1 MIKVAINGF
10 GRIGRLAF
18 REMITGRDFDVV
30 AINDLTDAETL
41 AYLLKY
47 DTNHRSFH
55 EDVINFDKDELV
67 INNKKRI
74 KVYSEPDPENLPWKD
89 LGVDV
94 VLECTGLFT
103 KLEDAQKHIESG
115 AKKVIISAPGKGE
128 MKTVVY
134 GVNHEILTGD
144 ETVISAASCTTNCLA
159 PVLKVIEDNYGIK
172 KGFMTTVHA
181 YTNDQA
187 TLDIP
192 HKKGILSRRG
202 RACAMNIIP
211 ASTGAA
217 SAIGKVIPSID
228 GKMDGNA
235 FRVPVSDGSVVDVTL
250 ELNKPATAEEINNLF
265 KANESET
272 LKFTMDP
279 VVSSDILGK
288 KCGALVDGLSTNVL
302 DTPEGQLVKIV
313 AWYDNEMGYT
323 AQMMR
328 TAKVLMNI
336 EVSK

>member
-18 REMITGRDFDVV
+18 REMITGSDFDVV
-30 AINDLTDAETL
+30 AINDLTDAEQL

-55 EDVINFDKDELV
+55 EDMISHDEDEII
-67 INNKKRI
+67 INNRKRI
-74 KVYSEPDPENLPWKD
+74 KVYSEKDPAALPWGE

-103 KLEDAQKHIESG
+103 KKEDAEKHIQAG
-115 AKKVIISAPGKGE
+115 AKKVIISAPGKGD
-128 MKTVVY
+128 MKTIVY
-134 GVNHEILTGD
+134 NVNSDTLDGT
-144 ETVISAASCTTNCLA
+144 ETIISAASCTTNCLA
-159 PVLKVIEDNYGIK
+159 PVLKVIEDNIGIV

-187 TLDIP
+187 TLDIA
-192 HKKGILSRRG
+192 HKKGITARRG
-202 RACAMNIIP
+202 RACAMNIVP

-228 GKMDGNA
+228 GKLDGNA
-235 FRVPVSDGSVVDVTL
+235 FRVPVSDGSVIDVTL
-250 ELNKPATAEEINNLF
+250 ELKRNTSVEEINELF
-265 KANESET
+265 TKNQNET
-272 LKFTMDP
+272 LKITMDP
-279 VVSSDILGK
+279 IVSSDVLGK
-288 KCGALVDGLSTNVL
+288 RTGALVDGLSTTVL
-302 DTPEGQLVKIV
+302 ESEGKQLVKII

-328 TAKVLMNI
+328 TAKELMY
-336 EVSK
+336 

>member
-18 REMITGRDFDVV
+18 REMITGNDFDVV

-55 EDVINFDKDELV
+55 EDKISFEGDEIV
-67 INNKKRI
+67 INNQKRI
-74 KVYSEPDPENLPWKD
+74 KVYSEKDPANLPWGE

-94 VLECTGLFT
+94 VFECTGLFT
-103 KLEDAQKHIESG
+103 KKEDAHKHIEAG
-115 AKKVIISAPGKGE
+115 AKKVIISAPSKGDVP
-128 MKTVVY
+128 TVVY
-134 GVNHEILTGD
+134 NVNDDILDGTEEI
-144 ETVISAASCTTNCLA
+144 ISAASCTTNCLA
-159 PVLKVIEDNYGIK
+159 PVLKVIEDNIGIR
-172 KGFMTTVHA
+172 KGYMTTVHA

-192 HKKGILSRRG
+192 HKKGIKARRG
-202 RACAMNIIP
+202 RACAQNIVP

-228 GKMDGNA
+228 GKLDGNA
-235 FRVPVSDGSVVDVTL
+235 FRVPVPDGSVVDVTL
-250 ELNKPATAEEINNLF
+250 ELKRDTTVEELNGLF
-265 KANESET
+265 ESNQNET
-272 LKFTMDP
+272 LKITMDP

-288 KCGALVDGLSTNVL
+288 KTGALVDGLSTSVL
-302 DTPEGQLVKIV
+302 NTDEGQLVKVV

-328 TAKVLMNI
+328 TAKKLMNI
-336 EVSK
+336 EQ

>member
-18 REMITGRDFDVV
+18 REMITGNEFDVV
-30 AINDLTDAETL
+30 AINDLTDAESL

-47 DTNHRSFH
+47 DTNHRTFH
-55 EDVINFDKDELV
+55 EDEIGFDEDE
-67 INNKKRI
+67 IIIKNAKRI
-74 KVYSEPDPENLPWKD
+74 KVYAEKDPINLPWEE

-94 VLECTGLFT
+94 VFECTGLFT
-103 KLEDAQKHIESG
+103 KKEDAEKHIKAG
-115 AKKVIISAPGKGE
+115 AKKVIISAPGKGF
-128 MKTVVY
+128 MKTIVY
-134 GVNHEILTGD
+134 NVNSDTLDGT

-159 PVLKVIEDNYGIK
+159 PVLKVIEDNIGIE
-172 KGFMTTVHA
+172 KGYMTTVHA

-192 HKKGILSRRG
+192 HKKGIKARRG
-202 RACAMNIIP
+202 RACAMNIVP

-217 SAIGKVIPSID
+217 TAIGKVIPSLM

-235 FRVPVSDGSVVDVTL
+235 FRVPVSDGSVVDITL
-250 ELNKPATAEEINNLF
+250 ELKRNTSVEEINNLF
-265 KANESET
+265 INNQNET

-279 VVSSDILGK
+279 IVSSDVIGRK
-288 KCGALVDGLSTNVL
+288 IGALVDGLSTNVL
-302 DTPEGQLVKIV
+302 EADGKQLVKII

-323 AQMMR
+323 SQMMR
-328 TAKVLMNI
+328 TAKKLMNI
-336 EVSK
+336 I